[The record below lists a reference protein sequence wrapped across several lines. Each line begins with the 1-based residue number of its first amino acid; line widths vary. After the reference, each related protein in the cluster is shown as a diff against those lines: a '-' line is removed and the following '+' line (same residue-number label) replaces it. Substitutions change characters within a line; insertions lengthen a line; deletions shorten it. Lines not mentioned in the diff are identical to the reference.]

1 MTIRIVIAVCC
12 LWWAAPVKAA
22 TLSAEQI
29 AWLKQNGV
37 CEATID
43 RMHRSEVKD
52 GTLATEADRFGV
64 NTIVRPDGRP
74 AIVYSTDDAARTSEE
89 TEAEAR
95 AKEERAWEML
105 RRIIVDTRRSEGR
118 GPTAGD

>member
-1 MTIRIVIAVCC
+1 MIAVCC

-22 TLSAEQI
+22 TLTAEQI
-29 AWLKQNGV
+29 AWLQQNGV

-43 RMHRSEVKD
+43 RMRRSEANG
-52 GTLATEADRFGV
+52 GTVAAEADRFGV

-74 AIVYSTDDAARTSEE
+74 AIVYSTDNAARTGEE
-89 TEAEAR
+89 AEAEAR

-105 RRIIVDTRRSEGR
+105 RHMIVDTRRSEGF
-118 GPTAGD
+118 GATAGD